1 MRITLT
7 TKGLILVL
15 VPLVFQIVFIAMLV
29 HFLMQA
35 EQSARQ
41 EYRSK
46 TLAGR
51 VTFLTAVLLANGTGA
66 GGYIFTG
73 KDTFKRHYLSS
84 KEKAQYELL
93 YLPSLIGDDQ
103 QEQKDFKILE
113 QNARD
118 VINFMGENIALAD
131 SGKLEEAKK
140 RILSPKVDQY
150 WAQIKNHSW
159 QILETE
165 EARQQNMPETLPSTR
180 ARLKEL
186 IVGGVACSFT
196 ISLLLLLAYS
206 KNITTR
212 LKVMMDNASRIAK
225 GQMLNPQLRGSDEIA
240 TLDKVFHN
248 MAAALTEASR
258 KERAIIDEMLVG
270 LAVINDQATVELTN
284 PRMAS
289 IFGFDRQEMLGK
301 PLLSLIADAPPEDQW
316 NWLCGKALGHIA
328 EIEGI
333 KSSGE
338 RFPIELTI
346 SQFDSQGGSTRFLV
360 NLLDV
365 SERRQVE
372 NIRRQFV
379 AMVSHEL
386 RTPLTSIRGG
396 LTLLSVGAL
405 GELPQKA
412 REVVLLAERNSVRLV
427 SLINDLL
434 DIEKLEAG
442 MLEMQFANCAVD
454 DITKRAVESVA
465 NLAQDKN
472 IEVVVKVHAGVR
484 EKTTAVF
491 ADRDRIVQVLVNL
504 LSNAIKF
511 SNKDATIEIDI
522 DAFDDDLRFSV
533 TDHGRGIPQ
542 EFRPR
547 LFQRFQQATI
557 ADSKERGGSGL
568 GLAICKAIVERHGG
582 AIGVRSVEG
591 QGSTFWFNL
600 PLHESARHPVN
611 SSDCLVV
618 D

>member
-15 VPLVFQIVFIAMLV
+15 VPLVFQVVFIATLV

-46 TLAGR
+46 TLSGR

-73 KDTFKRHYLSS
+73 KDTFKRHYTAS
-84 KEKAQYELL
+84 KDRAEYELL
-93 YLPSLIGDDQ
+93 YIPSLIGDDQ

-118 VINFMGENIALAD
+118 LVNFMGENVRLAE
-131 SGKLEEAKK
+131 SGKLEEAKQ

-165 EARQQNMPETLPSTR
+165 ERRQQNMPETLPSTR

-186 IVGGVACSFT
+186 IIGGVACSFT

-212 LKVMMDNASRIAK
+212 LKVMMDNASRIPK
-225 GQMLNPQLRGSDEIA
+225 GQMLNPRLQGSDEIA

-248 MAAALTEASR
+248 MADALAEASR

-270 LAVINDQATVELTN
+270 LAVVNEQAALELSN

-289 IFGFDRQEMLGK
+289 IFGFDREEMFGR
-301 PLLSLIADAPPEDQW
+301 PLLSLIADVPEEDSW
-316 NWLCGKALGHIA
+316 KWLCEKALGHIA
-328 EIEGI
+328 EMEGI
-333 KSSGE
+333 KRSGE

-346 SQFDSQGGSTRFLV
+346 SEFDSQGGSSRFLV

-405 GELPQKA
+405 GELPPKA
-412 REVVLLAERNSVRLV
+412 RDVVLLAERNSIRLV
-427 SLINDLL
+427 KLINDLL

-442 MLEMQFANCAVD
+442 MLEMQFESCNPD
-454 DITKRAVESVA
+454 EITGRALESIQ
-465 NLAQDKN
+465 NLAQEKN
-472 IEVVVKVHAGVR
+472 ITVETKTIGAG
-484 EKTTAVF
+484 KVF
-491 ADRDRIVQVLVNL
+491 ADRDRVVQVLVNL

-511 SNKDATIEIDI
+511 SEKDATIEIEI
-522 DAFDDDLRFSV
+522 RSDDESVRFNVS
-533 TDHGRGIPQ
+533 DHGRGIPRQ
-542 EFRPR
+542 FRPL
-547 LFQRFQQATI
+547 LFQRFQQAAI

-568 GLAICKAIVERHGG
+568 GLAICKAIIERHGG
-582 AIGVRSVEG
+582 TIGVHSVEG
-591 QGSTFWFNL
+591 EGSTFWFNL
-600 PLHESARHPVN
+600 PLHAAVTDTVN
-611 SSDCLVV
+611 SSDCVV
-618 D
+618 AD